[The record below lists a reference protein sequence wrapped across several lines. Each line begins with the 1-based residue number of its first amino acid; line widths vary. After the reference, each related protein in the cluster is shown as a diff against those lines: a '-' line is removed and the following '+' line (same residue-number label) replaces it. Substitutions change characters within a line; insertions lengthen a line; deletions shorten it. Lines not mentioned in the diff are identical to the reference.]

1 MKVLHVLETSIPH
14 IAGYTIRAS
23 AIIENQRK
31 LGLEVVV
38 VTSPLFP
45 TDTPGVD
52 REDFAGVR
60 YYRTNHIP
68 TPATARWK
76 IGSYLRRLAMLARY
90 RRAVMRIAQREQ
102 VDIIHAHSSY
112 ANAHAAAPAARRLGI
127 PLIYE
132 VRTLWGESAVVEDG
146 WRAGSWRYRLI
157 WHFELSAM
165 RKADLVIPIARG
177 IRDELIARGIPAEKL
192 QIVPNGV
199 DSSKFIPAPPDMR
212 RAEEAGLAG
221 RFVVGFVGS
230 MRRLEGLETLIEA
243 CRICRDRGINLGVVL
258 VGDGPDRKNVEAKA
272 RGLGLTDI
280 VFTGNVPHGEVSGW
294 YSVMD
299 AVVYPRIRALIN
311 ERVTPLKPLEV
322 MALGKVC
329 VGSDVGGLMEL
340 IEDQKTGMIFRSGD
354 AAHLAEVLIRLKD
367 SPELMSRLGRAA
379 LDYVHRE
386 REWLVIV
393 QRYRQIYEELT
404 RRRLKAGAGVSA

>member
-1 MKVLHVLETSIPH
+1 MRAMKVLHVLETSIPH

-45 TDTPGVD
+45 TDTPAVD
-52 REDFAGVR
+52 REDFSGVR

-68 TPATARWK
+68 TPGTARWK
-76 IGSYLRRLAMLARY
+76 IGSYLRRVTMLARY

-157 WHFELSAM
+157 WHFELSPM
-165 RKADLVIPIARG
+165 READLVIPIARG
-177 IRDELIARGIPAEKL
+177 VRDELIRRRIPAEKL

-199 DSSKFIPAPPDMR
+199 DSAKFIPAPPDMR
-212 RAEEAGLAG
+212 RAEKAGLAG

-230 MRRLEGLETLIEA
+230 MRRL
-243 CRICRDRGINLGVVL
+243 
-258 VGDGPDRKNVEAKA
+258 
-272 RGLGLTDI
+272 
-280 VFTGNVPHGEVSGW
+280 
-294 YSVMD
+294 
-299 AVVYPRIRALIN
+299 
-311 ERVTPLKPLEV
+311 
-322 MALGKVC
+322 
-329 VGSDVGGLMEL
+329 
-340 IEDQKTGMIFRSGD
+340 
-354 AAHLAEVLIRLKD
+354 
-367 SPELMSRLGRAA
+367 
-379 LDYVHRE
+379 
-386 REWLVIV
+386 
-393 QRYRQIYEELT
+393 
-404 RRRLKAGAGVSA
+404 